1 MPLHALYP
9 LGIEDAGAED
19 VLCLLDGAPGLLTV
33 RYPRISRTIFF
44 LSMVWDDLFKDS
56 ELNEKDID
64 EIDHRIKRGIAEKL
78 GWR

>member
-1 MPLHALYP
+1 
-9 LGIEDAGAED
+9 
-19 VLCLLDGAPGLLTV
+19 
-33 RYPRISRTIFF
+33 
-44 LSMVWDDLFKDS
+44 MVWDDLFKDS